1 VKTEHKQKKEIIER
15 LVVIPSKQK
24 RFFWAREMKFLNDFI
39 KEYPDLSFWK
49 VFSLKDKLES
59 LLLLKGA
66 WGKEMLKKKYLEYK
80 YVIPENKSYN
90 IGNKTGSDFKVKTT
104 PRTIKDFLR

>member
-1 VKTEHKQKKEIIER
+1 MKTEHKHKKEIIER
-15 LVVIPSKQK
+15 LVTIPLKQK

-39 KEYPDLSFWK
+39 EEYADFSFWK
-49 VFSLKDKLES
+49 KITLEEKLES
-59 LLLLKGA
+59 LLLLKGD
-66 WGKEMLKKKYLEYK
+66 WGKKMLKKKYLEYK

-90 IGNKTGSDFKVKTT
+90 IGSKTRTDFKVKAA